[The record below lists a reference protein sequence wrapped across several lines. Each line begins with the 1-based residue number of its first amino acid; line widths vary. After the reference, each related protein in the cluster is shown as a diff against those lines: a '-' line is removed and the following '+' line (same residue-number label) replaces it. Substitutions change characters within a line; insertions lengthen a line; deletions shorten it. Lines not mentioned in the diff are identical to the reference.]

1 MMSIKEKLSK
11 AKESTWLSEQFTYEE
26 RITAKYIA
34 QISTVIQ
41 EQRKVKG
48 YTQKELAKKL
58 GVSQV
63 MISRWENGEENFTI
77 TTLVKI
83 STALGIK
90 LYNPLDKSNYMT
102 AQEDFI
108 ESKVSDVVAEYK
120 QKQGG

>member
-1 MMSIKEKLSK
+1 MSIKEKLSK